1 MSALAGASAACSCLP
16 FAPYDRYVQSLYPS
30 INCRKILCQVV
41 ESRAGI
47 EFRSDQR
54 AFTNPGLH
62 DQRRL
67 MAALG
72 RTWPSW

>member
-47 EFRSDQR
+47 EI
-54 AFTNPGLH
+54 
-62 DQRRL
+62 
-67 MAALG
+67 
-72 RTWPSW
+72 